1 MVVDEFHYKTRFTG
15 TMFIPIGIIY
25 GKMNKSQ
32 DSAPANKKLG

>member
-15 TMFIPIGIIY
+15 TMFIPNGIIY